1 MNRIAIAVVLLA
13 AVVVRSYK
21 PLLVRSISV
30 VSRSSG
36 AGVVSLQM
44 AGGFGKQAVEKEGP
58 ELPDGKIDCPCHS
71 SKKYADCCSKFHTG
85 ESKPD
90 TIVEMVRSR
99 FSALA
104 VKHTEYL
111 QATTHPT
118 NKEYV
123 PEDRKGKRSKWRKSL
138 NEFARVYDFTKL
150 EFADEDGQ
158 STSKSGKKDGD
169 TAEVEFTATLQPV
182 DFPDRTPEKMKELST
197 FTLKDGEWLYSAG
210 TVKNNFDTTL
220 RPVKDTA
227 PKRMVTTRKIG
238 VSGNN

>member
-1 MNRIAIAVVLLA
+1 MNKIAIAVVLLA

-36 AGVVSLQM
+36 VGGVSLRM

-71 SKKYADCCSKFHTG
+71 SKKYAECCSKFHTG

-123 PEDRKGKRSKWRKSL
+123 PEDRKGKRSKWR
-138 NEFARVYDFTKL
+138 
-150 EFADEDGQ
+150 
-158 STSKSGKKDGD
+158 
-169 TAEVEFTATLQPV
+169 
-182 DFPDRTPEKMKELST
+182 
-197 FTLKDGEWLYSAG
+197 
-210 TVKNNFDTTL
+210 TL
-220 RPVKDTA
+220 R
-227 PKRMVTTRKIG
+227 KRRK
-238 VSGNN
+238 